1 MTSSAREPAPI
12 DGDSG
17 MEPIHILAARD
28 LVLEQIRT
36 ALALGRFRPG
46 DTLPSERDL
55 ASMLQ
60 VSRTV
65 VREAVAVLN
74 AEGVLEVRRGRSGGI
89 FVSDRQI
96 DDTTKLR
103 ILREN
108 SQRLRATFEY
118 RVVVE
123 SAAARFAAERRT
135 DAELTALQRCVEE
148 MRRFSETLAQAHDPK
163 LMAEF
168 FAVDH
173 EFHLGIARA
182 SRNGWLASATLA
194 ARVEMFRPVGSI
206 FERLEPEANHLH
218 EQICG
223 AIEAHDGEQASE
235 WMRQHIEETRA
246 SLEPWLRAADE
257 PADTLGPTDLTLRA

>member
-1 MTSSAREPAPI
+1 
-12 DGDSG
+12 

-55 ASMLQ
+55 ASTLQ

-96 DDTTKLR
+96 DESTKLR

-108 SQRLRATFEY
+108 SQRLRETFEY
-118 RVVVE
+118 RVIVE

-135 DAELTALQRCVEE
+135 EPELAALQRCVEE
-148 MRRFSETLAQAHDPK
+148 MRRASETLAAAHDPK
-163 LMAEF
+163 LMAKF

-173 EFHLGIARA
+173 DFHLGIARA
-182 SRNGWLASATLA
+182 SRNDWLANATLA

-206 FERLEPEANHLH
+206 FEHLEPEANHLH
-218 EQICG
+218 EQICS
-223 AIEAHDGEQASE
+223 AIEARDGELASE
-235 WMRQHIEETRA
+235 WMRQHIDETRA
-246 SLEPWLRAADE
+246 SIEPWLRAD
-257 PADTLGPTDLTLRA
+257 GPGDARGGAGLTLRT

>member
-1 MTSSAREPAPI
+1 LTSAPEPALT
-12 DGDSG
+12 DGESG

-96 DDTTKLR
+96 DEPTKLR
-103 ILREN
+103 MLREN
-108 SQRLRATFEY
+108 SQRLRETFEY
-118 RVVVE
+118 RVIVE
-123 SAAARFAAERRT
+123 SAGARFAAERRT
-135 DAELTALQRCVEE
+135 EEELAALQRCVED
-148 MRRFSETLAQAHDPK
+148 MRRISERLAEAHDPK
-163 LMAEF
+163 GIAEF

-173 EFHLGIARA
+173 DFHLGIARA
-182 SRNGWLASATLA
+182 SRNAWLANATLA
-194 ARVEMFRPVGSI
+194 ARVEMFRPVGCI

-223 AIEAHDGEQASE
+223 AIEAGDGELASD

-246 SLEPWLRAADE
+246 SIEPWLRAPDD
-257 PADTLGPTDLTLRA
+257 PAGGRDRADLTLRT

>member
-1 MTSSAREPAPI
+1 M
-12 DGDSG
+12 
-17 MEPIHILAARD
+17 
-28 LVLEQIRT
+28 LEQVRT

-74 AEGVLEVRRGRSGGI
+74 AEGVVEVRRGRSGGI

-96 DDTTKLR
+96 DETTKLR
-103 ILREN
+103 ILRES
-108 SQRLRATFEY
+108 SQRLRADV
-118 RVVVE
+118 RVSSRRRIRGGEV
-123 SAAARFAAERRT
+123 RRRT
-135 DAELTALQRCVEE
+135 PHRTRAGR
-148 MRRFSETLAQAHDPK
+148 AQALRRGDAAVQRDARGGAHDTK

-182 SRNGWLASATLA
+182 SRNGWLANATLA

-223 AIEAHDGEQASE
+223 AIEAGTESWPASGCASTSRRPE
-235 WMRQHIEETRA
+235 RA
-246 SLEPWLRAADE
+246 SSRGCGAR
-257 PADTLGPTDLTLRA
+257 TTS

>member
-1 MTSSAREPAPI
+1 
-12 DGDSG
+12 

-65 VREAVAVLN
+65 VREAIAVLN

-96 DDTTKLR
+96 DEASKLR

-108 SQRLRATFEY
+108 GQRLRQTFEY

-123 SAAARFAAERRT
+123 SAAARLAAERRT
-135 DAELTALQRCVEE
+135 DDELAAFQHLVQE
-148 MRRFSETLAQAHDPK
+148 MRRLSETLAEAHDPK

-182 SRNGWLASATLA
+182 SRNDWLANATLA
-194 ARVEMFRPVGSI
+194 ARVEMFRPVGCI

-218 EQICG
+218 EQICS
-223 AIEAHDGEQASE
+223 AIEAQDGELASD
-235 WMRQHIEETRA
+235 WMRQHIDETRA
-246 SLEPWLRAADE
+246 SVEPWLRGADDVGNA
-257 PADTLGPTDLTLRA
+257 PHRADLTLRA